1 MPQRKHL
8 ETSHKRNE
16 GSMLSK
22 ERIWM
27 QGTEYLARMAR
38 GKLINEAR
46 QLDHD
51 LRLLVG
57 HANLLD
63 RLIIQLSAGYSH
75 QQ

>member
-1 MPQRKHL
+1 
-8 ETSHKRNE
+8 
-16 GSMLSK
+16 
-22 ERIWM
+22 M